1 VRVAGWAALG
11 LLATLLAC
19 SLPGSVLAAGPGPLA
34 APASAAVPDLAA
46 PPTFAPSPDLPAPPP
61 AADTLHL
68 TLEEALAR
76 AGEHNPGYRQAAM
89 DLERNVLDRR
99 EGWLSLLPQPQIDFY
114 NTTMAW
120 NRQTVT
126 EDLFGEPL
134 EREET
139 TTIQTSRT
147 SQAVRLFMTLDLG
160 EVLDFRRHDD
170 LARAREEGVSSRL
183 RELRAQVRRAF
194 LDVQEQELALELEEE
209 LLEMAT
215 ENRDLVRRLYGLARR
230 DRLDLVSLELDL
242 TEQENAVER
251 ARSELEVRRLALRDA
266 IGDPGLGAFRIEPV
280 ELGPFDP
287 GRLDVEALVRMARSG
302 SPRIRQAE
310 ANLRYEER
318 SVSAIRSRQWLP
330 TLTVGW
336 GTTRDGFVRGSGA
349 FLDPNPDAAWDRNVS
364 VALRFPDLGRYFQ
377 RQTQQYRAELGIREQ
392 QEGLRETRNELE
404 REVRG
409 LVHELRASARL
420 LANQERRADLA
431 AEQVALA
438 REQYRLGRLSYL
450 ELLGAQE
457 QAAEAGRQA
466 IAARYSF
473 ERDRVALEWAVGL
486 SVEEML
492 ELSSAPDGDGA

>member
-1 VRVAGWAALG
+1 V
-11 LLATLLAC
+11 
-19 SLPGSVLAAGPGPLA
+19 
-34 APASAAVPDLAA
+34 
-46 PPTFAPSPDLPAPPP
+46 
-61 AADTLHL
+61 
-68 TLEEALAR
+68 
-76 AGEHNPGYRQAAM
+76 
-89 DLERNVLDRR
+89 
-99 EGWLSLLPQPQIDFY
+99 
-114 NTTMAW
+114 
-120 NRQTVT
+120 
-126 EDLFGEPL
+126 EPL
-134 EREET
+134 
-139 TTIQTSRT
+139 
-147 SQAVRLFMTLDLG
+147 VRI
-160 EVLDFRRHDD
+160 
-170 LARAREEGVSSRL
+170 ARDS
-183 RELRAQVRRAF
+183 
-194 LDVQEQELALELEEE
+194 
-209 LLEMAT
+209 
-215 ENRDLVRRLYGLARR
+215 
-230 DRLDLVSLELDL
+230 
-242 TEQENAVER
+242 
-251 ARSELEVRRLALRDA
+251 
-266 IGDPGLGAFRIEPV
+266 
-280 ELGPFDP
+280 
-287 GRLDVEALVRMARSG
+287 
-302 SPRIRQAE
+302 SPRVRQAE

-318 SVSAIRSRQWLP
+318 AVSAIRSRQWLP

-349 FLDPNPDAAWDRNVS
+349 FLDPNPDAPWDRNFS

-466 IAARYSF
+466 IAARYSL